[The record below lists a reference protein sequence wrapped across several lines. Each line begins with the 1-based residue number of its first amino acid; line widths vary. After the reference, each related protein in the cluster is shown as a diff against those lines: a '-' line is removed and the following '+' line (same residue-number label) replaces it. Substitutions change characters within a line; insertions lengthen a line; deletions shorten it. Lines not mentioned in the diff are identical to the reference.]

1 MNASAE
7 SPLLSIIVPMKNES
21 DGLDALFARLR
32 PCLEQITPYYE
43 IICIDDGSS
52 DDTYVRLAAYHQQDS
67 RIRALKLSRNFGK
80 EAAMAAALSH
90 ARGKAVVPI
99 DADLQDP
106 PELIA
111 EMVRA
116 WEQGAKVVLATRRS
130 RPGDSWLKRHSAEW
144 FYRLINKFSTI
155 SIPENTGDFRLMDQ
169 QVVQAVNQMQERT
182 RFAKGLFAWVGFPTT
197 TIHFDREDRAVGTTK
212 WNYWKLWSYALDGIL
227 AFSTVPLKI
236 WTYIGAIISL
246 LSFLFALIIVI
257 RTLILGNDVPGYSS
271 LMVTVLFMGGIQLM
285 SLGIIGEYVGRIYR
299 ETKRRPLY
307 IIEESV
313 GL

>member
-1 MNASAE
+1 MQTADN
-7 SPLLSIIVPMKNES
+7 PLLSVIIPMKNES
-21 DGLDALFARLR
+21 DGLEVLFSRLK
-32 PCLEQITPYYE
+32 PCLEQITSAYE
-43 IICIDDGSS
+43 IICVDDGSS
-52 DDTYVRLAAYHQQDS
+52 DDTYARLVAYHQQDA

-90 ARGKAVVPI
+90 ARGAAVVPI

-106 PELIA
+106 PELII

-116 WEQGAKVVLATRRS
+116 WQGGAKVVLATRKS
-130 RPGDSWLKRHSAEW
+130 RPGDSWVKRHSAEW

-155 SIPENTGDFRLMDQ
+155 TIPENTGDFRLMDR
-169 QVVQAVNQMQERT
+169 QVVQAVNEMQERT

-197 TIHFDREDRAVGTTK
+197 TILFDREDRAIGTTK

-246 LSFLFALIIVI
+246 LSFLFAITIII
-257 RTLILGNDVPGYSS
+257 RTIILGSDVPGYSS
-271 LMVTVLFMGGIQLM
+271 LMVTILFMGGIQLM

-307 IIEESV
+307 IVEESV